1 MDAAS
6 GARAAGLAAGGALI
20 LFAAVAC
27 GGGGGK
33 AAPAASPMGGMKMPS
48 SSAAQAPPAAGPNE
62 VSIGGFAFGPAKLT
76 VKRGTTVTW
85 TNRDEDPHTVTASAT
100 GGPRSPA
107 LVAGASFRFTF
118 TKPGTFTYI
127 CTIHPFMH
135 GTVVVTP

>member
-1 MDAAS
+1 MS
-6 GARAAGLAAGGALI
+6 
-20 LFAAVAC
+20 
-27 GGGGGK
+27 
-33 AAPAASPMGGMKMPS
+33 MPS
-48 SSAAQAPPAAGPNE
+48 NSSAAKPPAAGPDA
-62 VSIGGFAFGPAKLT
+62 VTISGFAFAPAKLT

-85 TNRDEDPHTVTASAT
+85 TNRDEDPHTVTVPGG

-118 TKPGTFTYI
+118 TKPGTYAYI